1 MFNSVTLETKF
12 KQLNF
17 RPDDNGIL
25 RCYGRLAHAPL
36 PQETTFPTLMNSK
49 HSLTR
54 LIVLNIH
61 NSMKHISLKHTLT
74 EVRNKYWICK
84 GRSFVRGLLSKCA
97 TCRKLHSKSYKYP
110 VNPPLPSLRLNDTR
124 PFYTTGIDNFG
135 PVYLRNIFN
144 ESGETFK
151 AWVTLYTC
159 ASTRTILLDL
169 VPKID
174 AECFIRSLS
183 RMIAFRG
190 CPNKIISDNGKDF
203 AATL

>member
-1 MFNSVTLETKF
+1 MILIKENQRELMFNSVTLETKF

-84 GRSFVRGLLSKCA
+84 GRSFVRGLLSKCV

-110 VNPPLPSLRLNDTR
+110 ANPPLPSLRLNDTR
-124 PFYTTGIDNFG
+124 QG
-135 PVYLRNIFN
+135 
-144 ESGETFK
+144 S
-151 AWVTLYTC
+151 
-159 ASTRTILLDL
+159 TILVLFTYEISSMNPERRL
-169 VPKID
+169 RLGLLFIPVPRR
-174 AECFIRSLS
+174 ERYF
-183 RMIAFRG
+183 
-190 CPNKIISDNGKDF
+190 
-203 AATL
+203 